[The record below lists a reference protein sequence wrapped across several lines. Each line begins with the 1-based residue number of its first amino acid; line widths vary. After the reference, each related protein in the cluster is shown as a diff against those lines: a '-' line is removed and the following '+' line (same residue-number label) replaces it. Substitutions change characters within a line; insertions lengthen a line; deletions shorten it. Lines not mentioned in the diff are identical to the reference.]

1 MQDLISDHPW
11 AAASFALVVLLLV
24 AWLADA
30 VVRRIFLGIVR
41 RLAARTRSTWDDRL
55 IEHRVFARL
64 AHVAPAIV
72 AYSGIAWAMSP
83 TTGTAA
89 STVVYLLVRR
99 VSLAFIVLTVVIA
112 ASNFLAAVNAIYNE
126 TYDEARNRPIK
137 GYLQVVSIFLFVT
150 AGIVIVAIL
159 ADRSPVVF
167 LSGLGALTAVLLLVF
182 RDTLLSLVASVQ
194 IMSNDMIRIGDWVEM
209 PEAHADGDVIDIALH
224 TVKVQNWD
232 KTITTIPTY
241 RFITESFRNWRGMSD
256 SGGRRIKRSLH
267 LDVGSIHF
275 LTPEE
280 LDHLGRYEFLRDYV
294 SGKRRELEEANARGP
309 EDPEVIP
316 ERRRLTN
323 VGTFRAYVE
332 HYLRHHPKLHQEMTL
347 LVRQLPPGPVGLPL
361 EIYCFTN
368 DTAWAT
374 YEGIQADLFDHFI
387 AVLPEFGLRAYQQ
400 PAGSDL
406 ARWTPGASTGGG
418 DGDGRSAERGGGG
431 EPVT

>member
-1 MQDLISDHPW
+1 MQALISDHPW
-11 AAASFALVVLLLV
+11 AAVSVALVTLLLL
-24 AWLADA
+24 AWLADTL
-30 VVRRIFLGIVR
+30 VRRIFLGIVR

-55 IEHRVFARL
+55 IEHRVFARI
-64 AHVAPAIV
+64 AHVAPAMV
-72 AYSGIAWAMSP
+72 MYSGIAWALAPVS
-83 TTGTAA
+83 GAA
-89 STVVYLLVRR
+89 GSTLTYLLVRR
-99 VSLAFIVLTVVIA
+99 VSLAFIVLTVMIA
-112 ASNFLAAVNAIYNE
+112 ASNFLVAVNAIYNE
-126 TYDEARNRPIK
+126 TYEEATNRPIK
-137 GYLQVVSIFLFVT
+137 GYLQVVSTFLFVA

-232 KTITTIPTY
+232 KTITTVPTY
-241 RFITESFRNWRGMSD
+241 HFITQSFKNWRGMSE

-267 LDVGSIHF
+267 LDVSSIHF
-275 LTPEE
+275 LTPDEIE
-280 LDHLGRYEFLRDYV
+280 RLGRYEFLRDYM
-294 SGKRRELEEANARGP
+294 SGKRRELEEANQR
-309 EDPEVIP
+309 DPKDPDVIP

-323 VGTFRAYVE
+323 VGTFRAYVD
-332 HYLRHHPKLHQEMTL
+332 HYLRHHPKLHQDMTL
-347 LVRQLPPGPVGLPL
+347 LVRQLQPGPEGLPL

-368 DTAWAT
+368 DTAWAS
-374 YEGIQADLFDHFI
+374 YERIQADLFDHLI
-387 AVLPEFGLRAYQQ
+387 AILPEFGLRAYQQ

-406 ARWTPGASTGGG
+406 TRWAASRSRGH
-418 DGDGRSAERGGGG
+418 GDGRSAERARPG

>member
-1 MQDLISDHPW
+1 MQGLISDHPW
-11 AAASFALVVLLLV
+11 ATVSLSVLVLLVVAWV
-24 AWLADA
+24 AD
-30 VVRRIFLGIVR
+30 VVARRLFLGVVR

-55 IEHRVFARL
+55 IEHRVFSRV
-64 AHVAPAIV
+64 AHIAPAIV
-72 AYSGIAWAMSP
+72 TYYGIQGALAP
-83 TTGTAA
+83 VLGAPGTTLA
-89 STVVYLLVRR
+89 YLLVRR
-99 VSLAFIVLTVVIA
+99 VSLAFIVLTLAIA
-112 ASNFLAAVNAIYNE
+112 ASNFLGAVNAIYNE
-126 TYDEARNRPIK
+126 TYPEARNRPIK
-137 GYLQVVSIFLFVT
+137 GWLQVVGIFLYVA

-167 LSGLGALTAVLLLVF
+167 LSGLGALTAVLIIVF

-241 RFITESFRNWRGMSD
+241 RFITDSFKNWRGMSE

-267 LDVGSIHF
+267 LDLSSIHF

-280 LDHLGRYEFLRDYV
+280 VEHLGRYEFLRAYM
-294 SGKRRELEEANARGP
+294 SEKRRELEEANRRTP
-309 EDPEVIP
+309 EDPQVIP

-332 HYLRHHPKLHQEMTL
+332 HYLRHHPALHREMTL
-347 LVRQLPPGPVGLPL
+347 LVRQLQPGTDGLPM

-368 DTAWAT
+368 DTEWAR
-374 YEGIQADLFDHFI
+374 YEGIQADLFDHLI
-387 AVLPEFGLRAYQQ
+387 AVLPEFGLRAFQQ
-400 PAGSDL
+400 PAGSDFR
-406 ARWTPGASTGGG
+406 RWAAGG
-418 DGDGRSAERGGGG
+418 ENRGGAG
-431 EPVT
+431 ELASRGPEGAAGPVT